1 MTLPY
6 VLRERAALMDLLI
19 DAMGDLVQAVSIDM
33 QSARPSP
40 GKVSVLIDPPELE
53 YESWTRTPTVTWRLT
68 VMAGTMATQT
78 AGMDLILTAID
89 RLAAIPLN
97 ISSAIP
103 VTVNI
108 GSGMIAGYQITLNP
122 LELDMEE
129 TNG

>member
-19 DAMGDLVQAVSIDM
+19 DTMGDLVQAVSIDA

-53 YESWTRTPTVTWRLT
+53 YESWARTPTVTWRLT